1 MICSKKINALCI
13 IFFLIFYQI
22 NSLAAIKNKII
33 AKVGNEIVT
42 SYELESK
49 IKSILILSNNE
60 INQENIDKVKNIALK
75 DLINLKLKKEEI
87 EKYGIDISDNR
98 VNSYIRSLGID
109 ENKLSKIFGIN
120 DASMK
125 QYFDQTK
132 IELTWQKMIFN
143 IYSDKISINENEI
156 IEELND
162 KINADKRI
170 IEYELA
176 EIEMEI
182 VDSQKIKSH
191 LNEVKNFINEFSF
204 EEAVLKYSVSPTSNN
219 KGYLGWVNSAGL
231 SDEILKLIKNLKPG
245 KFLSH

>member
-1 MICSKKINALCI
+1 M
-13 IFFLIFYQI
+13 
-22 NSLAAIKNKII
+22 
-33 AKVGNEIVT
+33 
-42 SYELESK
+42 
-49 IKSILILSNNE
+49 
-60 INQENIDKVKNIALK
+60 
-75 DLINLKLKKEEI
+75 
-87 EKYGIDISDNR
+87 
-98 VNSYIRSLGID
+98 NSYIRSLGID